1 MPMIEVERSG
11 KHARVSL
18 AGELTI
24 YSVGEIKAELADAMR
39 SADDLEVDLG
49 GITEIDTAGLQLML
63 IAKRQPGKQIR
74 FVNHPP
80 CVLRLIDLA
89 NLGSA
94 FGDPLFIPA
103 TDAATGGS

>member
-1 MPMIEVERSG
+1 MIEIERHG
-11 KHARVSL
+11 QRARVSL
-18 AGELTI
+18 TGELTI
-24 YSVGEIKAELADAMR
+24 YSAGEIKAGLADAMS
-39 SADDLEVDLG
+39 SADDIELDLC

-63 IAKRQPGKQIR
+63 IAKRHPGKQIR

-89 NLGSA
+89 NLGSV

-103 TDAATGGS
+103 SEPVTGGS